1 MIIRIIG
8 YTFLQCESIKHF
20 FMQEKLLNS
29 QGYELAI
36 RLTFDQ
42 IFQEAFK
49 DEKYYLQYLA

>member
-1 MIIRIIG
+1 
-8 YTFLQCESIKHF
+8 
-20 FMQEKLLNS
+20 MQEKLRNF